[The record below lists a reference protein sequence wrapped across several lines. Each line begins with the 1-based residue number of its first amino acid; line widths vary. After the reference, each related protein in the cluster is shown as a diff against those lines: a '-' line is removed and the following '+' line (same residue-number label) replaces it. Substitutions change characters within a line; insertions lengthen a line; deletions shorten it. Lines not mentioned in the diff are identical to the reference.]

1 MSVSLSSRTNQLL
14 DARQQLIKQRRETS
28 IRTKKQKDDLN
39 RLMESVRT
47 DASKANKI
55 INMAMKGNLSLKSI
69 ISTTG
74 GERSSTGGRKK
85 KKGGGMNSRSL
96 NSTSSDERGGTT
108 RSAGDYHTSGFSHGN
123 QTNGVGGGGGY
134 DDSMKY
140 ELQENTIE
148 DPLPYISPYEL
159 NSGSQQNK
167 KASQKITL

>member
-1 MSVSLSSRTNQLL
+1 L

-74 GERSSTGGRKK
+74 GERSSTGSRKK
-85 KKGGGMNSRSL
+85 KSGMNSRSMGS
-96 NSTSSDERGGTT
+96 STSSAERGTT
-108 RSAGDYHTSGFSHGN
+108 RSAGDDYQQSGFSHGN
-123 QTNGVGGGGGY
+123 QTGGGGY

-140 ELQENTIE
+140 ELQKNGLQS
-148 DPLPYISPYEL
+148 PLPYISPYEL
-159 NSGSQQNK
+159 NSGQQNGK
-167 KASQKITL
+167 KGSQKITL